1 MELSSLVQSIGRS
14 GESAYVYTLPNYA
27 PIQPV
32 NPVQNRQG
40 HFDSNLGNSK
50 NSPNRSNLSQD
61 YKEKAN
67 QIMNDSKS
75 TGNSIVPGM
84 LLNLIA

>member
-14 GESAYVYTLPNYA
+14 GESAYIYTLPNYA

-32 NPVQNRQG
+32 TPVQGRQG

-50 NSPNRSNLSQD
+50 NSSNKTNLSQD

-67 QIMNDSKS
+67 KILSDSKS
-75 TGNSIVPGM
+75 IGSSIVPGM
-84 LLNLIA
+84 ILNLIA